1 MEKQT
6 AIENI
11 QILGQLGQQ
20 VNPEIL
26 NRTIAKLLQ
35 VAGILE
41 PGEEAIMLQQAGI
54 GGMGETGMSGGM
66 DMNEVS
72 GQVMQGGV
80 GANEPPANAM
90 QPAN

>member
-1 MEKQT
+1 
-6 AIENI
+6 
-11 QILGQLGQQ
+11 
-20 VNPEIL
+20 
-26 NRTIAKLLQ
+26 
-35 VAGILE
+35 
-41 PGEEAIMLQQAGI
+41 MLQQAGI